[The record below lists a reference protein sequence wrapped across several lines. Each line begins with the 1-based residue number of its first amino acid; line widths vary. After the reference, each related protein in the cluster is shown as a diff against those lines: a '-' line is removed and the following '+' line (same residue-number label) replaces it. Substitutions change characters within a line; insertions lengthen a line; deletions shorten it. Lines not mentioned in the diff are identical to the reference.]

1 VIHVEP
7 QPEPPDFD
15 ARVRQPGLQALAEG
29 RDPLPDYWRRC
40 LDDLCRSYGRI
51 CAYLC
56 VWIHA
61 GTGARSVDH
70 FVPKSRRPDLSYEW
84 ANYRLACLT
93 MNSRKGE
100 AEDVLDPFEVQ
111 DGWFVLEFTFLQVMP
126 HPDLDTQTKVRVLTT
141 IARLKLNDH
150 ECRGAREEYYELFR
164 GGQLPLDLLERW
176 SPLVARELR
185 RQGRVA

>member
-1 VIHVEP
+1 MIHVEP

-15 ARVRQPGLQALAEG
+15 EHVRRPGLQALAEG
-29 RDPLPDYWRRC
+29 RQPDHWRRC
-40 LDDLCRSYGRI
+40 LDDLCRAYGRV

-56 VWIHA
+56 LWIDH

-70 FVPKSRRPDLSYEW
+70 FLPKSRRPDLTYEW
-84 ANYRLACLT
+84 TNYRLACVT

-126 HPDLDTQTKVRVLTT
+126 SPDLDAPTKARVLAT
-141 IARLKLNDH
+141 IARLRLNDH
-150 ECRGAREEYYELFR
+150 ECRAARAAYYDRFR
-164 GGQLPLDLLERW
+164 EGEMTAARLDRCA
-176 SPLVARELR
+176 PLVARELR
-185 RQGRVA
+185 RQGRVV